1 MGRCNG
7 CQSAHCVLPLRLQ
20 VRHSFLDA
28 GTFSCDCEPAEG
40 SACSAAC
47 SRSCFLRSAAAS
59 AMSTG
64 LHQIDPHKATCFC
77 GAQGK
82 SGCRMARPAGHP
94 VEATRVLEIQH
105 QVGCGPSNM
114 LADCNAPRQCRV
126 GCSQH
131 AGSRLGTRRYGCAVG
146 DIKVLLV
153 WTMGRKLVSRGCGAG
168 CLVGSPRAPGR
179 LRSGCMPRVAI
190 AAS

>member
-64 LHQIDPHKATCFC
+64 LHQIDPHKATCLC

-94 VEATRVLEIQH
+94 VEATRVLEIKH

-114 LADCNAPRQCRV
+114 LADCNAAFQRARLPTCLDPVVPTAAALRLALGRRP
-126 GCSQH
+126 
-131 AGSRLGTRRYGCAVG
+131 ARSRPKTDATR
-146 DIKVLLV
+146 
-153 WTMGRKLVSRGCGAG
+153 WCGAARARIAIA
-168 CLVGSPRAPGR
+168 SPRE
-179 LRSGCMPRVAI
+179 MPI
-190 AAS
+190 AAYMCALSRQRWA